1 MSGFETNLLLNALR
15 NEMATF
21 AILTATV
28 VFSFSSL
35 VIRGMC
41 NIDGMVAIEVPQCPG
56 RTKE

>member
-28 VFSFSSL
+28 V
-35 VIRGMC
+35 IRGMC